1 VSIKA
6 ETEAAP
12 PVDPPDGSRAGAGP
26 PGRLRVIALVAG
38 LVSVLAALAV
48 PFAPVSRPD
57 VTYSW
62 PAPGS
67 SSPAPAAIPMLPYQ
81 PVTTTA
87 SVTCAAARSVP
98 PGTVLLS
105 TVPPDP
111 DPLAEPLH
119 GLTMTTSAD
128 SGGSVLVSVGG
139 RDMAPV
145 ALPGGPCTLRL
156 VSGIDAT
163 TVTLVAP
170 ASERPT
176 VSRLDGDTR
185 PAVAGAFTGAASSA
199 GVSLS
204 AVADTRFQTSAGPLK
219 IGLGVVSV
227 VAFVVALGALVVS
240 GRRRRRS
247 AGPAVSDV
255 PPLTS
260 DVRMNSSSHRPS
272 RNRLVDVGVVLGLLA
287 WQVIGPLTVDDGYI
301 AGIVRSLRQ
310 NGQVGTVFRWLNSPE
325 TPFGWFYDVLALIA
339 RADPAPFW
347 LRLPAT
353 VLAIVGWFLL
363 SRAVLPRLGLERLP
377 KLVPWLAGVVY
388 LAWWLPYDLGVR
400 PEPWVLV
407 GSTAVLVLTERA
419 VERRSVTPFVVALLV
434 AGLTLAV
441 TPTGLMAFAPLVAA
455 VVPLVRLVRTSGPGV
470 VTTLVV
476 GIAALGLTLVVV
488 YADQTWAS
496 VLDSVGIRT
505 LIGGDRPW
513 TDEYARYASLLTVGD
528 ADGNLGRRA
537 PVLLLALALGAL
549 AFVRRVP
556 RSAYAHRIVVTT
568 LLSFVSLA
576 FTPTKWTHHFGA
588 FAVLGVATTLLAL
601 DAWLRAPADAE
612 QAPRRAAW
620 AVALA
625 AGASGLTL
633 AGYNQWHWITSY
645 AITWSTLSPQL
656 GGVRFADAVLVLGVV
671 LAVGCAVVAIRRT
684 VRRER
689 TDTDTESLERVFP
702 DSRLL
707 GLAPTL
713 AIAVVVLVVAIE
725 VLSFAR
731 TSIQRRDSYTLASDS
746 VESLHGRSCGIADR
760 LQVETDPLAGLLP
773 AAGPGRAP
781 TTTPDGPTMAG
792 AALPGWR
799 GPGVTTGWFALP
811 GPDAAAPGPVVV
823 TLTGPVAHG
832 DVVAELGT
840 RDGQGGFTT
849 GTRVPLD
856 EDATQYSASTSVD
869 APRSRDLRLD
879 PALGARWNAIR
890 FVSSTDAPADQG
902 FSAPRIAKLTP
913 WNDVLTPGT
922 PAADDWPGAFL
933 FPCTPFPPLRDGIAA
948 LPGWRIST
956 DARSEVESGYISYTA
971 SQGGPWTTARA
982 LVRQV
987 RYAVY
992 LPGLPL
998 TDIASL
1004 ERWVPT
1010 SPLVP
1015 PTVTRRDVEQ
1025 SGLTTPGPLSIGES

>member
-1 VSIKA
+1 MSTSGRA
-6 ETEAAP
+6 F
-12 PVDPPDGSRAGAGP
+12 PDRWLG
-26 PGRLRVIALVAG
+26 LTALLAG
-38 LVSVLAALAV
+38 LVSVLAALAF
-48 PFAPVSRPD
+48 PFAPVTRPD

-87 SVTCAAARSVP
+87 AVTCDAARAVP

-105 TVPPDP
+105 TTPPHP
-111 DPLAEPLH
+111 DPLAEPLQ
-119 GLTMTTSAD
+119 GLVMTTGP
-128 SGGSVLVSVGG
+128 GGTVSVTVGA
-139 RDMAPV
+139 RDVAPV
-145 ALPGGPCTLRL
+145 TLPGGPCTVRL
-156 VSGIDAT
+156 VSGISST
-163 TVTLVAP
+163 TVTLDAP
-170 ASERPT
+170 GSSRPV
-176 VSRLDGDTR
+176 VSLPGDVR
-185 PAVAGAFTGAASSA
+185 PAVAGAFTGAPTSS

-204 AVADTRFQTSAGPLK
+204 VVADTRFQTAPSGLK
-219 IGLGVVSV
+219 IALGVLAV
-227 VAFVVALGALVVS
+227 VAFVVALSAVVVLA
-240 GRRRRRS
+240 RRRRRAAVDAS
-247 AGPAVSDV
+247 NGTMPAPDARTA
-255 PPLTS
+255 PLT
-260 DVRMNSSSHRPS
+260 HRRS
-272 RNRLVDVGVVLGLLA
+272 RLVDACVMLGLLL

-301 AGIVRSLRQ
+301 AGIVRSRAQ
-310 NGQVGTVFRWLNSPE
+310 DGQVGTVFRWLDSPE

-363 SRAVLPRLGLERLP
+363 SRAVLPKLGLERLP
-377 KLVPWLAGVVY
+377 RLTPWLAGIVY

-419 VERRSVTPFVVALLV
+419 VERRSVTPLVVALLL
-434 AGLTLAV
+434 AGITLAV
-441 TPTGLMAFAPLVAA
+441 TPTGLMAFAPLLAA
-455 VVPLVRLVRTSGPGV
+455 VVPLVRLVRADPLGV
-470 VTTLVV
+470 ATFVVV
-476 GIAALGLTLVVV
+476 GIAALGLTLVLV

-513 TDEYARYASLLTVGD
+513 TDEYVRYTSLLTVGD
-528 ADGNLGRRA
+528 AEGNLGRRA

-549 AFVRRVP
+549 AFVRNVP
-556 RSAYAHRIVVTT
+556 RPSAAHRVVVTT
-568 LLSFVSLA
+568 LLSLVALA

-588 FAVLGVATTLLAL
+588 FAVLGTATTLLAL

-633 AGYNQWHWITSY
+633 AGFNQWHWISSY
-645 AITWSTLSPQL
+645 AITWSTTSPQL
-656 GGVRFADAVLVLGVV
+656 GGIRFADAVLVLGVV
-671 LAVGCAVVAIRRT
+671 LAVACAVVAVRRT
-684 VRRER
+684 LGREGGVSAAGCPPRRFAA
-689 TDTDTESLERVFP
+689 TNG
-702 DSRLL
+702 RLL
-707 GLAPTL
+707 GLAPAL
-713 AIAVVVLVVAIE
+713 ALAVVVLVVAIE
-725 VLSFAR
+725 VLSFTR
-731 TSIQRRDSYTLASDS
+731 TAVQRRDSYTLASDS
-746 VESLHGRSCGIADR
+746 VASLHGRSCGIADR
-760 LQVETDPLAGLLP
+760 LRVEADPAAGLLP
-773 AAGPGRAP
+773 AAGPGPAP
-781 TTTPDGPTMAG
+781 SPATGSMSGVP
-792 AALPGWR
+792 LPGWR
-799 GPGVTTGWFALP
+799 GAGVTTGWFGLP
-811 GPDAAAPGPVVV
+811 LTRAARPDTPIVV

-840 RDGQGGFTT
+840 RGPDGTVT
-849 GTRVPLD
+849 DVVRLPLD
-856 EDATQYSASTSVD
+856 EDATQFSASASVD
-869 APRSRDLRLD
+869 APQARDLRLD
-879 PALGARWNAIR
+879 PALATTHTAIR
-890 FVSSTDAPADQG
+890 LVSSADTPAGQG
-902 FSAPRIAKLTP
+902 FTVPRLPVTVP
-913 WNDVLTPGT
+913 FSEVLPPGV

-933 FPCTPFPPLRDGIAA
+933 FPCTPFPPLRDGVAA

-956 DARSEVESGYISYTA
+956 DTRSEAQSGYISYTA

-982 LVRQV
+982 LVTQV
-987 RYAVY
+987 RYPVY

-1015 PTVTRRDVEQ
+1015 PTVTRHDVGQ
-1025 SGLTTPGPLSIGES
+1025 SGLTTPGPLSIGQS